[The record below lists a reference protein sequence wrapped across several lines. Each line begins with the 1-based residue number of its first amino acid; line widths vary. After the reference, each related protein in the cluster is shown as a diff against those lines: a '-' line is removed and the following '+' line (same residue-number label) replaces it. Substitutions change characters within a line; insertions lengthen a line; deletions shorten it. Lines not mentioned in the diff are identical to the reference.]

1 MEAAILS
8 LVQFRR
14 GGARGVAG
22 LDGNGR
28 ARLVADTSTTL
39 ELARRAIAEHVG
51 LAELAERLMNEELD
65 LSVRR
70 GGFAWWNV
78 PPASVYVYTR
88 NRSRAVHAVKVAAKK
103 S

>member
-22 LDGNGR
+22 LDDNGR

-51 LAELAERLMNEELD
+51 LAELADRLANEELD
-65 LSVRR
+65 LSVLTLL
-70 GGFAWWNV
+70 AAV
-78 PPASVYVYTR
+78 AHPDPAHLTVSGTGLTHLGSAEGR
-88 NRSRAVHAVKVAAKK
+88 DR
-103 S
+103 